1 MCLAIPMKLI
11 RVDEGDQGLVEVDG
25 MQKTISLA
33 LLEERPI
40 GAYVLVHA
48 GYGLQLV
55 DEEEAKKTLE
65 LLREFTA
72 LKEELGPEHKA

>member
-25 MQKTISLA
+25 IQKAISLA
-33 LLEERPI
+33 LLEDRPV

-55 DEEEAKKTLE
+55 DEEEAEKTLE
-65 LLREFTA
+65 LLREFSA
-72 LKEELGPEHKA
+72 LKEELGPEHNA